1 MSHAQ
6 QSQKMTREQFG
17 LIIRARRNELGLTLK
32 QVSAM
37 LGGRIHVSDISRLER
52 SSGPRFGSNKVVL
65 LGRVLGLKFT
75 SGFLVANGICTLP
88 VGVTHGRLHTYT
100 LGCRCSPCSRA
111 NHQNRVARQAVK
123 PPEIPPMDD
132 PRHGTSMYVYEL
144 GCRCQK
150 CQILRSARG
159 SKNRASRL
167 YYEAYYTTPKSIEE
181 EQSGD

>member
-1 MSHAQ
+1 MSHVQ

-32 QVSAM
+32 QVSVMAGSKM
-37 LGGRIHVSDISRLER
+37 HQSDISRLER
-52 SSGPRFGSNKVVL
+52 SYGPRFGSNKVIPI
-65 LGRVLGLKFT
+65 GRVLGLNFT

-88 VGVTHGRLHTYT
+88 VGVTHGKQYTYT

-111 NHQNRVARQAVK
+111 NHKGRIVRQAKK
-123 PPEIPPMDD
+123 PPEIPPLDD

-144 GCRCQK
+144 GCRCEK

-159 SKNRASRL
+159 SKSKRPRL
-167 YYEAYYTTPKSIEE
+167 YYETYYRTPSNIEK